1 MKHFEYAP
9 GQFAHRVANTFSG
22 DVYVNVRTASDDNPF
37 SIESVVYKLREV
49 IIAVVANPCLIGN
62 VSSQYFL
69 VAAGTQIQLS
79 NVDLSALRFKN
90 STPGSNTTI
99 QLLGAK
105 E

>member
-37 SIESVVYKLREV
+37 SIAVNAANFPV